1 LENNQHNTGDPER
14 KYMVWFFAG
23 GETRDDKFNIF
34 TGSFIRLMKQIMASD
49 FDFIKGIYFR
59 MPMMNVAWALNNS
72 QKPGPVSGKSR
83 LAYRGFQQLISK
95 DISPDTQLIIVS
107 SSSGSV
113 VAAQSACYLA
123 EMNKDNTYF
132 RKPFHLALGAS
143 MVSRESDLFKQIVRY
158 QEEGIIG
165 TLVFDELQDE
175 GDSSN
180 GVGGKTR
187 GEAWRNAFGL
197 MFPVLSGKFSG
208 PSFLN
213 TDPVKGHLHRRRS
226 QTVRKA
232 IDFIEVLL
240 IRHQLAGD
248 QYKEKAKE
256 VIKEELSKRN

>member
-1 LENNQHNTGDPER
+1 
-14 KYMVWFFAG
+14 MVWFFAG

-34 TGSFIRLMKQIMASD
+34 TGSFIRLMKKIMDRD

-72 QKPGPVSGKSR
+72 QKPIPVSDRHK
-83 LAYRGFQQLISK
+83 LTNNGFNQLISNGVTT
-95 DISPDTQLIIVS
+95 DTQLIIVS

-113 VAAQSACYLA
+113 VAAQTACYLA
-123 EMNKDNTYF
+123 EMNKNRAWF

-143 MVSRESDLFKQIVRY
+143 MVSGESDLFKQITKYR
-158 QEEGIIG
+158 EEGIIG
-165 TLVFDELQDE
+165 TLVFDDLQDE

-187 GEAWRNAFGL
+187 GEAWGNAFGL
-197 MFPVLSGKFSG
+197 MFPVFSRKFSG

-240 IRHQLAGD
+240 VKHNLAGD
-248 QYKEKAKE
+248 QYKEKAKS
-256 VIKEELSKRN
+256 VIEQELSGN